1 MEMTDEKSVLNSG
14 EISDILRVANNVEVK
29 EMIKS
34 RSKGI
39 EETILYSNLEVKIN
53 RKKKSQNR
61 VMIIT
66 DRALYNLKP
75 NDYTTC
81 KRRILIE
88 NIGAISTA
96 GSSAEFVI
104 HIPDEYDYRYKSSNR
119 DIIISILQKQ
129 FYALTR
135 RKLAVLNI
143 SAPLDTVTVTRDQA
157 VFQTRE
163 AVLERKKKFASQEPL
178 GIEAN
183 ELKIASRIEINE
195 TDEAKPSVM
204 VDTVDLESF
213 ELLKV
218 LGRGAF
224 GKVMM
229 VRKKDTGVV
238 FAMKVLKKNM
248 VFARKQ
254 VDHTLAERKVL
265 EAFQHPFLVG
275 LRYAFQTPA
284 KLYLVMDFYDGGE
297 LFFHLRKV
305 KRFTEDQARLF
316 VAEIALGLG
325 HLHTLDFV
333 YRDLKP
339 ENILLDVNGHIC
351 LTDFGLAKELNP
363 SSETETY
370 SFVGTPEYLAPEM
383 VQGTGHNKA
392 VDWWC
397 LGILLY
403 ELTVGI
409 TPFYSGN
416 VDEMYHKIVHA
427 KLRFPPRL
435 SEECR
440 DLISKLLIRDPKDR
454 LGSGD
459 GDVEELKS
467 HKFFEKIDW
476 DVLMRKEIEST
487 FKPNSAAL
495 DNFSPQ
501 FIEEEVV
508 DSVVPDAQIKQLP
521 AEANFTRWTFDSSK
535 NVSDKSA
542 KV

>member
-1 MEMTDEKSVLNSG
+1 MEGDEESKAI
-14 EISDILRVANNVEVK
+14 ETSDILRLANNPVVK
-29 EMIKS
+29 DMIRS
-34 RSKGI
+34 RSKGVD
-39 EETILYSNLEVKIN
+39 EVILYSNTEVKIN
-53 RKKKSQNR
+53 RKKKAQNR

-66 DRALYNLKP
+66 EKAVYNLKP
-75 NDYTTC
+75 KDYSNC

-88 NIGAISTA
+88 NLGAISTA
-96 GSSAEFVI
+96 GSSPEFVI

-129 FYALTR
+129 FFALTR
-135 RKLAVLNI
+135 RKLTVLNVTG
-143 SAPLDTVTVTRDQA
+143 PLDKITVTRDLA
-157 VFQTRE
+157 VFQSRAE
-163 AVLERKKKFASQEPL
+163 VLDRKKLYAQQETA
-178 GIEAN
+178 GIEES
-183 ELKIASRIEINE
+183 ELKDASRIEIDDADE
-195 TDEAKPSVM
+195 TKPSM
-204 VDTVDLESF
+204 VTETVNLESF

-238 FAMKVLKKNM
+238 YAMKVLKKNM

-254 VDHTLAERKVL
+254 VDHTLAERKIL
-265 EAFQHPFLVG
+265 AAFQHPFLVG

-305 KRFTEDQARLF
+305 KRFNEDQARLF

-325 HLHTLDFV
+325 HLHSLDFV

-363 SSETETY
+363 SSDPESY

-454 LGSGD
+454 LGSSD
-459 GDVEELKS
+459 ADIEDIKA

-476 DVLMRKEIEST
+476 EALMRKEVEAT
-487 FKPNSAAL
+487 FKPNESAL

-501 FIEEEVV
+501 FIDEEVV
-508 DSVVPDAQIKQLP
+508 DSVVPDVQIKQLP
-521 AEANFTRWTFDSSK
+521 PEANFNRWTFDSSK
-535 NVSDKSA
+535 FESNPVEH
-542 KV
+542 